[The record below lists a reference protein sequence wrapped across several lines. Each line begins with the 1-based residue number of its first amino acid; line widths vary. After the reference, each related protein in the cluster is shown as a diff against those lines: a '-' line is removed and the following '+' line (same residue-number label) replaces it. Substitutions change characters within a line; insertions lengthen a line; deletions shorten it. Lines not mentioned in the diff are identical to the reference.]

1 MTLITLH
8 TLDIPQSM
16 VTAALFGEGLQWGG
30 LAVCYLLGQA
40 RQFEAFDYMSYVL
53 KLYDIDQKAERVS

>member
-1 MTLITLH
+1 MGTG
-8 TLDIPQSM
+8 
-16 VTAALFGEGLQWGG
+16 ALFGEGLQWGG